1 MLKQIMLT
9 VAASM
14 IVLGCSKSSTE
25 ESTQDVEITDLVT
38 VPTDVTG
45 TAADVTT
52 ASADVT
58 ETVDSSV
65 DVTQQD

>member
-25 ESTQDVEITDLVT
+25 ESTPDVQT
-38 VPTDVTG
+38 VDSVSAPADVTG
-45 TAADVTT
+45 TAADVT
-52 ASADVT
+52 AVSADVT